1 MTVPA
6 PHAMNNK
13 VLYRRLLGHF
23 RPYLWVIIATII
35 CMALASASE
44 ALLTLLLKP
53 LIDQNLAGAETLA
66 KNAAWIIPAQLFG
79 LAVMR
84 FVGNFGNDYGNSW
97 LANRVM
103 RDFREKIYGKLM
115 RLPTR
120 YFDQT
125 STGVLLSRV
134 TYDVTQVMEAGTST
148 LTGLVRDGV
157 AVLGFL
163 AVMFYSSWQLSLFC
177 LVLLPV
183 VALSIRMVA
192 KRQRRLARETQDR
205 MGEMNS
211 RLDESLSGQ
220 RIVKVYG
227 GQDIEVRRFGE
238 VNNRVM
244 RLGIKQGLM
253 VAVNSGTIVLLI
265 GITISVVL
273 YFASLQAQ
281 AGQLSAGSFMSFI
294 AAMVAIQ
301 GPVRNLTRINER
313 LHRGLAAAE
322 SIFALLDE
330 AEEAD
335 RGQYRVTRA
344 QGALNIQA
352 LRFSYQPD
360 HKPALDGID
369 LQVQPGQTVALV
381 GQSGSG
387 KTTLANLVPRF
398 YDATD
403 GRILLDGVPV
413 ADYQLAN
420 LRAQIALVAQDMVL
434 FNDTVTANIA
444 YGTHRAD
451 QVDMTRVR
459 AAAEAAHA
467 TEFIEKMPNGFDEM
481 LGENGGRLSGGQ
493 RQRLAIARAIYKD
506 APVLILDEAT
516 SALDTES
523 ERKVQDALEKL
534 MRGRTTLVI
543 AHRLSTIEKADRIV
557 VMQFGRIVESGTHSE
572 LLAKQGVYAQMHAVQ
587 FSTQNELP
595 AQ

>member
-1 MTVPA
+1 
-6 PHAMNNK
+6 MNTNA
-13 VLYRRLLGHF
+13 LYRRLLTHF
-23 RPYLWVIIATII
+23 RPYLGVIIATII

-53 LIDQNLAGAETLA
+53 LIDQNLGGASALA
-66 KNAAWIIPAQLFG
+66 KHAAWIVPAQLFG
-79 LAVMR
+79 LAIMR
-84 FVGNFGNDYGNSW
+84 FVGNFGNDYGNAW
-97 LANRVM
+97 LAQRVM
-103 RDFREKIYGKLM
+103 RDFRERIYAKLM

-157 AVLGFL
+157 AVIGFL
-163 AVMFYSSWQLSLFC
+163 AVMFYSSWQLTLFC
-177 LVLLPV
+177 LFLLPL
-183 VALSIRMVA
+183 VALSIRLVA
-192 KRQRRLARETQDR
+192 KRQRRLARETQDK

-220 RIVKVYG
+220 RIVKVFG
-227 GQDIEVRRFGE
+227 GQDVEVRRFAE

-244 RLGIKQGLM
+244 RLGIKQGMM
-253 VAVNSGTIVLLI
+253 VAVNSGVIVLLI
-265 GITISVVL
+265 GLTISVVL

-301 GPVRNLTRINER
+301 GPVRNLTKINER

-330 AEEAD
+330 IEEPDHGRHQVARV
-335 RGQYRVTRA
+335 RGELELRQ
-344 QGALNIQA
+344 
-352 LRFSYQPD
+352 LRFWYQPE

-387 KTTLANLVPRF
+387 KTTLANLLPRF
-398 YDATD
+398 YEASS
-403 GRILLDGVPV
+403 GEIRLDGVPL

-420 LRAQIALVAQDMVL
+420 LRQQIALVSQDMVL
-434 FNDTVTANIA
+434 FNDTVTANIT
-444 YGTHRAD
+444 YGAGV
-451 QVDMTRVR
+451 VDMARVR

-467 TEFIEKMPNGFDEM
+467 LEFIEKMPHGFDEM

-493 RQRLAIARAIYKD
+493 RQRMAIARAIYKD
-506 APVLILDEAT
+506 APLLILDEAT

-523 ERKVQDALEKL
+523 ERKVQAALENL
-534 MRGRTTLVI
+534 MQGRTTLVI
-543 AHRLSTIEKADRIV
+543 AHRLSTIEKADLIV
-557 VMQFGRIVESGTHSE
+557 VMQNGRIVERGSHAE
-572 LLAKQGVYAQMHAVQ
+572 LIAQSGVYAQMHAVQ
-587 FSTQNELP
+587 FST
-595 AQ
+595 A

>member
-1 MTVPA
+1 
-6 PHAMNNK
+6 MNTR
-13 VLYRRLLGHF
+13 VLYRRLLTHF

-35 CMALASASE
+35 CMALASAAE

-53 LIDQNLAGAETLA
+53 LVDNNLSSADSLV
-66 KNAAWIIPAQLFG
+66 KQAAWIVPAQLFG
-79 LAVMR
+79 LAVLR
-84 FVGNFGNDYGNSW
+84 FIGNFGNDYGNAW
-97 LANRVM
+97 LASRVM

-120 YFDQT
+120 YFDQS

-157 AVLGFL
+157 AVIGFL
-163 AVMFYSSWQLSLFC
+163 AVMFYSSWRLTLFC

-183 VALSIRMVA
+183 VALSIRVVA
-192 KRQRRLARETQDR
+192 KRQRRLARETQDK

-220 RIVKVYG
+220 RIVKVFG
-227 GQDIEVRRFGE
+227 GQNAEVRRFAD

-244 RLGIKQGLM
+244 SLGIKQGLM
-253 VAVNSGTIVLLI
+253 VAINSGTIVLLI
-265 GITISVVL
+265 GMTVSVVL

-281 AGQLSAGSFMSFI
+281 AGQLSAGSFLSFI

-301 GPVRNLTRINER
+301 GPVRNLTKINER

-330 AEEAD
+330 HEEPD
-335 RGQYRVTRA
+335 HGQHRVQRVRGEIELN
-344 QGALNIQA
+344 ALK
-352 LRFSYQPD
+352 FSYQPD
-360 HKPALDGID
+360 HKPALDGVSLHIS
-369 LQVQPGQTVALV
+369 PGQTIALV

-387 KTTLANLVPRF
+387 KTTLANLLPRF
-398 YDATD
+398 YDASEGQIT
-403 GRILLDGVPV
+403 LDGVPL
-413 ADYQLAN
+413 ADYQLGN
-420 LRAQIALVAQDMVL
+420 LRSHIALVAQDMVL

-444 YGTHRAD
+444 YGSAE
-451 QVDMTRVR
+451 VDMDRVR
-459 AAAEAAHA
+459 AAAQAAHA
-467 TEFIEKMPNGFDEM
+467 SEFIDKMPNGFDEL

-523 ERKVQDALEKL
+523 ERKVQEALEFL
-534 MRGRTTLVI
+534 MQGRTTLVI
-543 AHRLSTIEKADRIV
+543 AHRLSTIEKADLIV
-557 VMQFGRIVESGTHSE
+557 VMQSGRIVEQGTHAA
-572 LLAKQGVYAQMHAVQ
+572 LLAKQGMYAQMHAVQ
-587 FSTQNELP
+587 FSIES
-595 AQ
+595 

>member
-1 MTVPA
+1 MTTA
-6 PHAMNNK
+6 ANTPHSMNTK
-13 VLYRRLLGHF
+13 ALYRRLLGHF

-53 LIDQNLAGAETLA
+53 LIDQNLAGASALA
-66 KNAAWIIPAQLFG
+66 KNAAWIVPAQLFG

-84 FVGNFGNDYGNSW
+84 FVGNFGNDYGNAW
-97 LANRVM
+97 LAQRVM
-103 RDFREKIYGKLM
+103 RDFREKIYAKLM
-115 RLPTR
+115 RLPTP
-120 YFDQT
+120 YYDKT

-157 AVLGFL
+157 AVIGFL
-163 AVMFYSSWQLSLFC
+163 AVMFYSSWQLTLFC
-177 LVLLPV
+177 LVLLPI
-183 VALSIRMVA
+183 VAVSIRVVA
-192 KRQRRLARETQDR
+192 KRQRRLARETQDK

-220 RIVKVYG
+220 RIVKVFG
-227 GQDIEVRRFGE
+227 GQDVEVRRFGE

-253 VAVNSGTIVLLI
+253 VAINSGTIVLLI
-265 GITISVVL
+265 GMTISVVL

-301 GPVRNLTRINER
+301 GPVRNLTKINER

-330 AEEAD
+330 IEEPD
-335 RGQYRVTRA
+335 HGQHRVARA
-344 QGALNIQA
+344 QGALQIQA

-369 LQVQPGQTVALV
+369 LNIQPGQTVALV

-398 YDATD
+398 YDAND
-403 GRILLDGVPV
+403 GKILLDDVPL
-413 ADYQLAN
+413 ADYQLTN
-420 LRAQIALVAQDMVL
+420 LREQIALVAQDMVL

-444 YGTHRAD
+444 YGTKGE
-451 QVDMTRVR
+451 VDMARVR
-459 AAAEAAHA
+459 AAAQAAHA
-467 TEFIEKMPNGFDEM
+467 LEFIEKMPNGFDEL

-523 ERKVQDALEKL
+523 ERKVQDALDQL
-534 MRGRTTLVI
+534 MQGRTTLVI

-557 VMQFGRIVESGTHSE
+557 VMQAGRIVESGTHAE
-572 LLAKQGVYAQMHAVQ
+572 LLAKHGVYAQMHAVQ
-587 FSTQNELP
+587 FGEV
-595 AQ
+595 

>member
-1 MTVPA
+1 
-6 PHAMNNK
+6 MNTK
-13 VLYRRLLGHF
+13 ALYRRLLTHF
-23 RPYLWVIIATII
+23 RPYLGVIIATII

-53 LIDQNLAGAETLA
+53 LIDQNLAGASALA
-66 KNAAWIIPAQLFG
+66 KHAAWIVPAQLFG
-79 LAVMR
+79 LAIMR
-84 FVGNFGNDYGNSW
+84 FVGNFGNDYGNAW
-97 LANRVM
+97 LAQRVM
-103 RDFREKIYGKLM
+103 RDFRERIYAKLM

-134 TYDVTQVMEAGTST
+134 TYDVTQVMDAGTST

-157 AVLGFL
+157 AVIGFL
-163 AVMFYSSWQLSLFC
+163 AVMFYSSWQLTLFC
-177 LVLLPV
+177 LFLLPL
-183 VALSIRMVA
+183 VALSIRLVA
-192 KRQRRLARETQDR
+192 KRQRRLARETQDK

-220 RIVKVYG
+220 RIVKVFG
-227 GQDIEVRRFGE
+227 GQDVEVRRFAE

-244 RLGIKQGLM
+244 RLGIKQGMM
-253 VAVNSGTIVLLI
+253 VAVNSGVIVLLI
-265 GITISVVL
+265 GLTISVVL

-301 GPVRNLTRINER
+301 GPVRNLTKINER

-330 AEEAD
+330 VEEPDQGRHQVARV
-335 RGQYRVTRA
+335 RGELELRQ
-344 QGALNIQA
+344 
-352 LRFSYQPD
+352 LRFWYQPE

-387 KTTLANLVPRF
+387 KTTLANLLPRF
-398 YDATD
+398 YEASS
-403 GRILLDGVPV
+403 GEIRLDGVPL

-420 LRAQIALVAQDMVL
+420 LRQQIALVSQDMVL
-434 FNDTVTANIA
+434 FNDTVTANIT
-444 YGTHRAD
+444 YGAGV
-451 QVDMTRVR
+451 VDMARVR

-467 TEFIEKMPNGFDEM
+467 LEFIEKMPHGFDEM

-493 RQRLAIARAIYKD
+493 RQRMAIARAIYKD
-506 APVLILDEAT
+506 APLLILDEAT

-523 ERKVQDALEKL
+523 ERKVQAALENL
-534 MRGRTTLVI
+534 MQGRTTLVI
-543 AHRLSTIEKADRIV
+543 AHRLSTIEKADLIV
-557 VMQFGRIVESGTHSE
+557 VMQNGRIVERGSHAE
-572 LLAKQGVYAQMHAVQ
+572 LIAQSGVYAQMHAVQ
-587 FSTQNELP
+587 FGAEV
-595 AQ
+595 A

>member
-1 MTVPA
+1 MTTDS
-6 PHAMNNK
+6 HAMNTK
-13 VLYRRLLGHF
+13 ALYRRLLGHF

-53 LIDQNLAGAETLA
+53 LIDQNLAGADAIA
-66 KNAAWIIPAQLFG
+66 KHAAWIVPAQLFG

-84 FVGNFGNDYGNSW
+84 FVGNFGNDYGNAW
-97 LANRVM
+97 LAQRVM

-157 AVLGFL
+157 AVIGFL
-163 AVMFYSSWQLSLFC
+163 AVMFYSSWQLTLFC
-177 LVLLPV
+177 LFLLPL
-183 VALSIRMVA
+183 VALSIRLVA
-192 KRQRRLARETQDR
+192 KRQRRLARETQDK

-220 RIVKVYG
+220 RIVKVFG
-227 GQDIEVRRFGE
+227 GQDVEVRRFGE

-253 VAVNSGTIVLLI
+253 VAINSGTIVLLI

-301 GPVRNLTRINER
+301 GPVRNLTKINER
-313 LHRGLAAAE
+313 LQRGLAAAE

-330 AEEAD
+330 LEEPDTGRLTVERA
-335 RGQYRVTRA
+335 RGEIT
-344 QGALNIQA
+344 IEA
-352 LRFSYQPD
+352 LRFNYQAD
-360 HKPALDGID
+360 HKPALDGVS
-369 LQVQPGQTVALV
+369 LQIKPGETVALV

-387 KTTLANLVPRF
+387 KTTLANLLPRF
-398 YDATD
+398 YDATE
-403 GRILLDGVPV
+403 GQILLDGVPL
-413 ADYQLAN
+413 ADYQLYS

-444 YGTHRAD
+444 YGAATI
-451 QVDMTRVR
+451 DMQRVR
-459 AAAEAAHA
+459 AAAQAAHA
-467 TEFIEKMPNGFDEM
+467 LEFIEKMPNGFDEI

-523 ERKVQDALEKL
+523 ERKVQDALEQL
-534 MRGRTTLVI
+534 MQGRTTLVI
-543 AHRLSTIEKADRIV
+543 AHRLSTIEKADLIV
-557 VMQFGRIVESGTHSE
+557 VMQSGRIVETGTHNQ
-572 LLAKQGVYAQMHAVQ
+572 LLEQQGIYAQMHSVQ
-587 FSTQNELP
+587 FNTES
-595 AQ
+595 